1 LHWQY
6 NMTRFLKV
14 EGYDSLVRDTSSNAI
29 VSSSKT
35 EYQMYMQRCKSRE
48 KQGDEIRGAIK
59 EINNLKSEF
68 KEIKNLLT
76 KVLSKQNGN

>member
-1 LHWQY
+1 
-6 NMTRFLKV
+6 MTTRFLKV

>member
-1 LHWQY
+1 
-6 NMTRFLKV
+6 MTRFLKV
-14 EGYDSLVRDTSSNAI
+14 EGYDNIVRDTSSNAI

-35 EYQMYMQRCKSRE
+35 EYQMYMQRCKNRE

>member
-1 LHWQY
+1 MSRY
-6 NMTRFLKV
+6 LKV
-14 EGYDSLVRDTSSNAI
+14 EGYDNIVRDTSSNAI

-35 EYQMYMQRCKSRE
+35 EYQMYMQRCKNRE

>member
-1 LHWQY
+1 
-6 NMTRFLKV
+6 MTRFLKV
-14 EGYDSLVRDTSSNAI
+14 EGYNSLVRDTSSNAI

>member
-1 LHWQY
+1 
-6 NMTRFLKV
+6 MTRFLKV

-35 EYQMYMQRCKSRE
+35 EYQMYMQRCKNRE
-48 KQGDEIRGAIK
+48 KQGDEIRGAIND
-59 EINNLKSEF
+59 INNLKSEF

>member
-1 LHWQY
+1 
-6 NMTRFLKV
+6 MTRFLKV

-48 KQGDEIRGAIK
+48 KQGDEIRSAIK

-68 KEIKNLLT
+68 KEIK
-76 KVLSKQNGN
+76 QNGN

>member
-1 LHWQY
+1 
-6 NMTRFLKV
+6 MTRFLKV

-29 VSSSKT
+29 VSASKT

>member
-1 LHWQY
+1 
-6 NMTRFLKV
+6 MTRFLKV

-35 EYQMYMQRCKSRE
+35 EYQMYMQRCKNRE

>member
-1 LHWQY
+1 
-6 NMTRFLKV
+6 MTRFLKV

-76 KVLSKQNGN
+76 IVLSKQNGN

>member
-1 LHWQY
+1 
-6 NMTRFLKV
+6 MTRFLKV
-14 EGYDSLVRDTSSNAI
+14 EGYDNIVRDTSSNAI

-76 KVLSKQNGN
+76 KVISKQNGN

>member
-1 LHWQY
+1 
-6 NMTRFLKV
+6 MTRFLKV

-59 EINNLKSEF
+59 EINNLKTEF
-68 KEIKNLLT
+68 KEIKSLLK
-76 KVLSKQNGN
+76 KVLSK

>member
-1 LHWQY
+1 MGTY
-6 NMTRFLKV
+6 LKV

>member
-1 LHWQY
+1 
-6 NMTRFLKV
+6 MTRFLKV

-76 KVLSKQNGN
+76 KVISKQNGN

>member
-1 LHWQY
+1 
-6 NMTRFLKV
+6 MTTRFLKV

-29 VSSSKT
+29 VSASKT